1 MSPRRS
7 RIATSGSSWT
17 SRSPTHVAVAD
28 SRARPR
34 DDGTTRAI
42 FAPDPRR
49 RFALVDS
56 RPEPGEGVPDLQQVS
71 VEDLFRQA
79 LLRSHRSR
87 EFLGEVEAAA
97 AHFCRALRQRGVA
110 PERMLIDA
118 KRVIEETIDG
128 DDVLVAERAV
138 ESCIRHYY
146 RAD

>member
-1 MSPRRS
+1 M
-7 RIATSGSSWT
+7 
-17 SRSPTHVAVAD
+17 
-28 SRARPR
+28 
-34 DDGTTRAI
+34 
-42 FAPDPRR
+42 
-49 RFALVDS
+49 DS
-56 RPEPGEGVPDLQQVS
+56 RPAPGEAVPGGQPGD
-71 VEDLFRQA
+71 VEESFRQA

-97 AHFCRALRQRGVA
+97 AHYCRALRQKGVA

-118 KRVIEETIDG
+118 KRVIEQAIDG

>member
-1 MSPRRS
+1 MD
-7 RIATSGSSWT
+7 
-17 SRSPTHVAVAD
+17 SRSEAGD
-28 SRARPR
+28 
-34 DDGTTRAI
+34 I
-42 FAPDPRR
+42 
-49 RFALVDS
+49 
-56 RPEPGEGVPDLQQVS
+56 VPDLQQVNA
-71 VEDLFRQA
+71 EDLFRQA

-128 DDVLVAERAV
+128 DDIVVAERAV

-146 RAD
+146 RGD

>member
-1 MSPRRS
+1 
-7 RIATSGSSWT
+7 
-17 SRSPTHVAVAD
+17 
-28 SRARPR
+28 
-34 DDGTTRAI
+34 
-42 FAPDPRR
+42 
-49 RFALVDS
+49 VDS
-56 RPEPGEGVPDLQQVS
+56 QSETGDVVPDLQQGNE
-71 VEDLFRQA
+71 EDLFRQA

-128 DDVLVAERAV
+128 DDVVVAERAV

-146 RAD
+146 RGD

>member
-1 MSPRRS
+1 MESQS
-7 RIATSGSSWT
+7 ES
-17 SRSPTHVAVAD
+17 
-28 SRARPR
+28 
-34 DDGTTRAI
+34 
-42 FAPDPRR
+42 
-49 RFALVDS
+49 
-56 RPEPGEGVPDLQQVS
+56 GEGVPDVQQGAEEES
-71 VEDLFRQA
+71 FRQA

-118 KRVIEETIDG
+118 KRVIEQTIDG

>member
-1 MSPRRS
+1 MD
-7 RIATSGSSWT
+7 
-17 SRSPTHVAVAD
+17 SRSETGDAL
-28 SRARPR
+28 
-34 DDGTTRAI
+34 
-42 FAPDPRR
+42 PD
-49 RFALVDS
+49 
-56 RPEPGEGVPDLQQVS
+56 QQVN

-97 AHFCRALRQRGVA
+97 AHYCRALRQRGVA

-128 DDVLVAERAV
+128 DDVMVAERAV

-146 RAD
+146 RGD